1 MGNDARHAFQRYLTV
16 VPGKNKVHLVQLQ
29 HLTSASTDAPFL
41 QGCCISTSILTT
53 ALILTLLI
61 NILPISNSLLPP
73 RPCPL
78 PLPF

>member
-1 MGNDARHAFQRYLTV
+1 MMLVTLFKGTLQSYQVRT
-16 VPGKNKVHLVQLQ
+16 KVHLVQLQ